1 MGVDAM
7 IRGLDELTA
16 QDLRE
21 RGSLKWTAH
30 GGDMIGAFVAEMDFG
45 PPPAV
50 TRALHTAVTRGHV
63 GYLPPWL
70 ATEVAEACAQWQLHR
85 YGWRVAPEMIKPV
98 ADVLTAFELVVRHYT
113 RPNSPIVLPT
123 PAYMPFLTVPSLLGR
138 RVIQVPMI
146 RDAGRYVL
154 DLDAIDRAFAAG
166 GHLLVLCNPANP
178 VGRVLTVDELT
189 AVTEVVERH
198 GGRVFADE
206 IHAPL
211 TYPGH
216 RHVPY
221 ASTSPTAAAHSITA
235 TSASKGWNLAGLKCA
250 QVILTA
256 PGDVATWQ
264 RVGTT
269 GSALASPLGA
279 AATVAAYR
287 YGGPWLQEVLH
298 YLDRNRRA
306 LLDLLPEE
314 VGYTPPEG
322 TYLAWL
328 DLRPLGL
335 GEEPGVFLREQAGV
349 ATVEGAECGEAGRG
363 HVRLNF
369 ATPLPILECAVTRIL
384 HALARRA
391 PHLPRRRHSTRPR
404 GGGTVSG

>member
-1 MGVDAM
+1 MCRSEPQIALDVIFTIASVGASSRGSSTCSTATSRGPLYTTAFTATPSVCRFAPYRPATPAGMRETWADPGAAGAAGRRPAYYSLPGRRPGARGWRWPMRVDAM
-7 IRGLDELTA
+7 VRGLDELTA

-178 VGRVLTVDELT
+178 V
-189 AVTEVVERH
+189 
-198 GGRVFADE
+198 
-206 IHAPL
+206 
-211 TYPGH
+211 
-216 RHVPY
+216 
-221 ASTSPTAAAHSITA
+221 
-235 TSASKGWNLAGLKCA
+235 
-250 QVILTA
+250 
-256 PGDVATWQ
+256 
-264 RVGTT
+264 
-269 GSALASPLGA
+269 
-279 AATVAAYR
+279 
-287 YGGPWLQEVLH
+287 
-298 YLDRNRRA
+298 
-306 LLDLLPEE
+306 
-314 VGYTPPEG
+314 
-322 TYLAWL
+322 
-328 DLRPLGL
+328 
-335 GEEPGVFLREQAGV
+335 
-349 ATVEGAECGEAGRG
+349 
-363 HVRLNF
+363 
-369 ATPLPILECAVTRIL
+369 
-384 HALARRA
+384 
-391 PHLPRRRHSTRPR
+391 
-404 GGGTVSG
+404 